1 MSKLIL
7 EKKYSMQSKE
17 EENLNRAEKHLKQDQ
32 FTFLL
37 LLLLFCFYN
46 FVFAKLWLGA
56 DTAIF
61 MQVHGESYNSDK
73 INSINS

>member
-1 MSKLIL
+1 
-7 EKKYSMQSKE
+7 MQSKE

-37 LLLLFCFYN
+37 LLLFFSFDM

-61 MQVHGESYNSDK
+61 MQVHGES
-73 INSINS
+73 